1 MRQRIVK
8 LIILFF
14 SMTLSGL
21 FALEIISSSATN
33 IGGSVT
39 ASGGQLPSTFVTI
52 NVNEIGLFRD
62 VVEGS
67 PGTPVATR
75 TNLSPQESLVFRF
88 NVTDTGAF
96 NYGDLK
102 SVTVKMFYSENLEHT
117 RESVFGDTEYGSGVT
132 NATDGSGLNFVWRW
146 EYTGTNSSSGTVTQ
160 GIVFEDGLD
169 STISSW
175 SRDFSELR
183 APTQAFMDTSGAD
196 LIDFDFAVPI
206 QVSKI
211 AKLAE
216 NRNWHIAVLVE
227 KDQNAYDKTSFAV
240 LGQFGV
246 TWYGEISITSPNAFV
261 WPLNSDGGTDLNPQN
276 HVLFGSTFT
285 DATNKTNFQVR
296 YISNGNYQHTI
307 QSSGTWISNVGNP
320 LNNGQPYTATLVN
333 GNPTHPQEMAI
344 RFSSSGISTFNEDLP
359 NLTSDLQ
366 VMNEKNSFTSSPEI
380 GDLYDYHLW
389 VQLADEF
396 QNGTYRG
403 TVTLGMRD
411 PFYVILNLDDHQYY
425 AGTTFAQLTNSFQH
439 VNAQEALN
447 AAVTDATDPQ
457 LTIQTIKLLR
467 EINANLMIVVGGDNT
482 ATNEINY
489 GLNVDFDKHRLIGNV
504 SITGQGVAASTV
516 TLSGLGIISGTLE
529 IDGFNLSVIS
539 DAEVL
544 GTTLIKNTSLSS
556 YNITERHHGV
566 ITVGSDNVGRA
577 RIVSSNNAVDARVNI
592 NTIERVF
599 LEGGFDRVTLQN
611 ASGRQNQFQWIS
623 HVRLDNATVE
633 EIFATVDAEVYVAS
647 GSTVTSGLH
656 VSTGKNMKLFVEQ
669 FASVNEVFVGS
680 GAGTFDYIRFTNL
693 VHNQT
698 RNLSYSTIQAAI
710 DAANVDDVI
719 YVTEGTF
726 SQDVNVNKRLHLL
739 GLQYDFRG
747 IERNSSSRNRGE
759 STLTGN
765 ISVTNDD
772 AVLNGFKYVSSNDN
786 KITVTR
792 NDVTFKS
799 MLMTSTSSSTTSQ
812 LVVLSDVS
820 GFEINQSAAVD
831 SHTGITIIAFS
842 GTVSN
847 LNINNNVFHS
857 INGDAIGSTSNRV
870 SLTDFVIQDN
880 RFVLSGSSTNEILLD
895 FPIIDSGL
903 IVGNLFTSNRATAIR
918 VESKEDGTNVTN
930 LSIINNQLTF
940 KGATNSR
947 NALNNFVF
955 VANSHTATFSGIQI
969 NDNDFGT
976 GSVDEGIQDY
986 AIKFQSQLNRMMI
999 ENIEVKRNTV
1009 EQRGTN
1015 LLYGLILV
1023 ASSNN
1028 PETTTTWTNITIENN
1043 TLPSK
1048 NFGSTGAIAFN
1059 MLGGVT
1065 LRDVLIKDN
1074 NITDDFNGFG
1084 ITISST
1090 GLDTLSDTIEN
1101 VTLLN
1106 NNIRVFGTNK
1116 NAIEIY
1122 SENNSIIS
1130 GLKIESNTLR
1140 SHNAAGLLLHGS
1152 GNSTWDNIVIGSG
1165 TFPQHINNS
1174 FGIQLRFNSGLTTV
1188 NQLQIINN
1196 TLTETVG
1203 IDVVDFN
1210 LQPSL
1215 TLTGNNFNHN
1225 DQSNNSAW
1233 FVRDLNSNQLD
1244 FFAIRAA
1251 NTFSNFVARMAF
1263 ADAGFIQ
1270 GIRPDNSNASNAN
1283 LIFPIVTEGS
1293 GFGFSATQL
1302 QLAIDKA
1309 NENDT
1314 LFIRSQN
1321 NFFTQIGS
1329 PAVPSSYGTPQTFT
1343 LTQPIIINTSGLTI
1357 KSNIAPVTS
1366 TNRTQAILALNGTD
1380 SSIFD
1385 VRASGVTIQDLTFR
1399 RQNATGSGSSV
1410 LVQADHVTLSGLRF
1424 ISTGQGGIPVF
1435 ITNQNVA
1442 SVSGILIQN
1451 IEINSGVIVGTSSS
1465 ANFIGGSSYTPAV
1478 PSISRGTFSSGVV
1491 IETTQA
1497 GSISFV
1503 RIENSTLIGSGV
1515 SEGILLLTQ
1524 TGVIE
1529 NTSIEGNTV
1538 RDYTRGIVLP
1548 LTHQTTVTSGNTF
1561 VSNSTHWLDA
1571 QSSPD
1576 ARRTVLDNNTFDRLA
1591 ADEAFVSSGL
1601 IVGNTITSAPQIF
1614 INIDRLEA
1622 YATLQEAVDGA
1633 SEGDTINIA
1642 SSGVY
1647 SDAQLNGANN
1657 GTVTVTVSGLTITSV
1672 VPDNFAVLRNTS
1684 ASDAP
1689 VLDLQASGITVESIQ
1704 VVRENA
1710 TITSSGQGVIQLN
1723 APFITLSGILFD
1735 GITSNE
1741 LAAIGLVNTVEELSG
1756 LVIST
1761 NTFSGVFATMIEV
1774 VNQADTGQIGLLI
1787 DNNVTGSGIFTTK
1800 DGSTTSGIVRLIAF
1814 EDKLVRL
1821 NAFDTVVVT
1830 NNLFGSDAVNST
1842 LIPIIDTALIDSL
1855 TSLVTTIPA
1864 DAGLYTVNSWALV
1877 ETASGLSTTTNEE
1890 NQTKFDQLTSALGG
1904 LVLQASFDALEAEVN
1919 FSSGLLV
1926 ADFTTATFDPFNT
1939 QLTNS
1944 IDLLPL
1950 DGDPQYNTDYFDNTR
1965 TILIHTMIAL
1975 EFISQEALS
1984 GLVNVTTSGLDVS
1997 NFVSPALF
2005 TTTRNS
2011 GLLLLDQISTSG
2023 VKAVFEGAPVLSNT
2037 VVSGLSNNLQ
2047 TELSGLVFLNYDA
2060 FLTELNLVSGLV
2072 ESNFEAAEWPAFETA
2087 LTSGLLI
2094 NNNVTSSGALATFD
2108 DVSLTS
2114 GTILSIT
2121 TSIQTARG
2129 NLVFSGLEVLSGLIN
2144 TTTSGLTQNN
2154 FADDVWNP
2162 FFEAR
2167 SSGLLIVN
2175 AVASAGALA
2184 TFEDAPLSSGAI
2196 SFITTTLTTRFE
2208 LLGLSFNGLDTLSGL
2223 VNLTTSGLDLT
2234 NFTEETRD
2242 PFSEARTS
2250 GIDLL
2255 DAILTSGAIAR
2266 FDDQLVS
2273 ETLITS
2279 ISDDLLDRFNGL
2291 VYEGFVELSGL
2302 VSGDTS
2308 GLIESNFIEST
2319 WTPFNNARTSGLEVL
2334 AAIVSSGAVTRFE
2347 DVTLTSGTINE
2358 IRGTLQ
2364 NAFDALDFKGYIELS
2379 GLVQLVTPLDASNFT
2394 DPASFEAARTSGILI
2409 TTEVE
2414 ASGAIAIFDGIR
2426 LSSGVIEVVFNAL
2439 NDATSGLS
2447 LLGLDT
2453 LSGLVNTTT
2462 SGLDASN
2469 FISSTFAPFNEARTS
2484 GILVLDAI
2492 TLSGVFTIYEGT
2504 LVTSGLIEQ
2513 TINELNQSSGAVE
2526 FESFASL
2533 EAIVNQSSGLSAD
2546 NFEPTEFAVFD
2557 EALQSGLS
2565 IQSAITAS
2573 GILAEF
2579 ENVRLTSGVIKFVD
2593 DAIRAAIPTL
2603 EFTGLATLSGL
2614 LETTSGLDETNF
2626 TLDTWTA
2633 FDAAFGSGTIIV
2645 GAASDLGAFAIY
2657 EDAPLSAT
2665 AILDVTNQINTTYAA
2680 LIYSGASEL
2689 ETVVNT
2695 ANGLN
2700 SGLYDT
2706 TYDSFF
2712 IALTSGQSIL
2722 TNIASDT
2729 PRAMLGDDLITSGLI
2744 AEIQQAILTSS
2755 K

>member
-1 MRQRIVK
+1 VIE
-8 LIILFF
+8 F
-14 SMTLSGL
+14 T
-21 FALEIISSSATN
+21 A
-33 IGGSVT
+33 GS
-39 ASGGQLPSTFVTI
+39 
-52 NVNEIGLFRD
+52 
-62 VVEGS
+62 
-67 PGTPVATR
+67 
-75 TNLSPQESLVFRF
+75 
-88 NVTDTGAF
+88 NVTLFSGILITGNDIVHRKNNTVISF
-96 NYGDLK
+96 NANAMNMSLENIQ
-102 SVTVKMFYSENLEHT
+102 VNNNNLNSE
-117 RESVFGDTEYGSGVT
+117 VFETFAGSF
-132 NATDGSGLNFVWRW
+132 LIF
-146 EYTGTNSSSGTVTQ
+146 NSSSP
-160 GIVFEDGLD
+160 
-169 STISSW
+169 STTSATWNNISFTGNATNDTRLYES
-175 SRDFSELR
+175 
-183 APTQAFMDTSGAD
+183 AF
-196 LIDFDFAVPI
+196 L
-206 QVSKI
+206 
-211 AKLAE
+211 
-216 NRNWHIAVLVE
+216 AVLRGNATLSNLTIANNTMYDTYRGVE
-227 KDQNAYDKTSFAV
+227 IVSLNPTSSDIV
-240 LGQFGV
+240 SG
-246 TWYGEISITSPNAFV
+246 ISIT
-261 WPLNSDGGTDLNPQN
+261 
-276 HVLFGSTFT
+276 
-285 DATNKTNFQVR
+285 
-296 YISNGNYQHTI
+296 GN
-307 QSSGTWISNVGNP
+307 
-320 LNNGQPYTATLVN
+320 
-333 GNPTHPQEMAI
+333 
-344 RFSSSGISTFNEDLP
+344 RFSSSNGSSRAILMSAANASQFRNITIQNNPELQTDHNAIDLSATSASTWDNINILSNPGIRSDSHNGIS
-359 NLTSDLQ
+359 
-366 VMNEKNSFTSSPEI
+366 
-380 GDLYDYHLW
+380 
-389 VQLADEF
+389 
-396 QNGTYRG
+396 
-403 TVTLGMRD
+403 
-411 PFYVILNLDDHQYY
+411 
-425 AGTTFAQLTNSFQH
+425 
-439 VNAQEALN
+439 
-447 AAVTDATDPQ
+447 
-457 LTIQTIKLLR
+457 
-467 EINANLMIVVGGDNT
+467 
-482 ATNEINY
+482 
-489 GLNVDFDKHRLIGNV
+489 
-504 SITGQGVAASTV
+504 
-516 TLSGLGIISGTLE
+516 IS
-529 IDGFNLSVIS
+529 
-539 DAEVL
+539 
-544 GTTLIKNTSLSS
+544 
-556 YNITERHHGV
+556 
-566 ITVGSDNVGRA
+566 
-577 RIVSSNNAVDARVNI
+577 
-592 NTIERVF
+592 
-599 LEGGFDRVTLQN
+599 
-611 ASGRQNQFQWIS
+611 
-623 HVRLDNATVE
+623 
-633 EIFATVDAEVYVAS
+633 
-647 GSTVTSGLH
+647 
-656 VSTGKNMKLFVEQ
+656 
-669 FASVNEVFVGS
+669 
-680 GAGTFDYIRFTNL
+680 
-693 VHNQT
+693 
-698 RNLSYSTIQAAI
+698 
-710 DAANVDDVI
+710 
-719 YVTEGTF
+719 
-726 SQDVNVNKRLHLL
+726 
-739 GLQYDFRG
+739 
-747 IERNSSSRNRGE
+747 
-759 STLTGN
+759 
-765 ISVTNDD
+765 
-772 AVLNGFKYVSSNDN
+772 
-786 KITVTR
+786 
-792 NDVTFKS
+792 
-799 MLMTSTSSSTTSQ
+799 SSST
-812 LVVLSDVS
+812 
-820 GFEINQSAAVD
+820 
-831 SHTGITIIAFS
+831 
-842 GTVSN
+842 
-847 LNINNNVFHS
+847 
-857 INGDAIGSTSNRV
+857 
-870 SLTDFVIQDN
+870 
-880 RFVLSGSSTNEILLD
+880 
-895 FPIIDSGL
+895 
-903 IVGNLFTSNRATAIR
+903 
-918 VESKEDGTNVTN
+918 
-930 LSIINNQLTF
+930 
-940 KGATNSR
+940 
-947 NALNNFVF
+947 
-955 VANSHTATFSGIQI
+955 
-969 NDNDFGT
+969 
-976 GSVDEGIQDY
+976 SV
-986 AIKFQSQLNRMMI
+986 
-999 ENIEVKRNTV
+999 
-1009 EQRGTN
+1009 
-1015 LLYGLILV
+1015 
-1023 ASSNN
+1023 
-1028 PETTTTWTNITIENN
+1028 WTNITIQSNN
-1043 TLPSK
+1043 
-1048 NFGSTGAIAFN
+1048 
-1059 MLGGVT
+1059 
-1065 LRDVLIKDN
+1065 
-1074 NITDDFNGFG
+1074 
-1084 ITISST
+1084 
-1090 GLDTLSDTIEN
+1090 
-1101 VTLLN
+1101 
-1106 NNIRVFGTNK
+1106 
-1116 NAIEIY
+1116 IY
-1122 SENNSIIS
+1122 SEQAASIRLHATQASNYS
-1130 GLKIESNTLR
+1130 GVSITSNTLR
-1140 SHNAAGLLLHGS
+1140 GNDSISTVTGLLLDLAS
-1152 GNSTWDNIVIGSG
+1152 GVS
-1165 TFPQHINNS
+1165 QINN
-1174 FGIQLRFNSGLTTV
+1174 LTVT
-1188 NQLQIINN
+1188 
-1196 TLTETVG
+1196 
-1203 IDVVDFN
+1203 
-1210 LQPSL
+1210 
-1215 TLTGNNFNHN
+1215 
-1225 DQSNNSAW
+1225 SNNISNSIGVEVKSFDIQPFWTLSSNTFGSTNSDGW
-1233 FVRDLNSNQLD
+1233 FIKDLASDKLPFFTLRD
-1244 FFAIRAA
+1244 A
-1251 NTFSNFVARMAF
+1251 NTFSQSARIAF
-1263 ADAGFIQ
+1263 DDSGFIN
-1270 GIRPDNSNASNAN
+1270 GVRPDNPG
-1283 LIFPIVTEGS
+1283 IFDIVSSSS
-1293 GFGFSATQL
+1293 GLGFYDNQL
-1302 QLAIDKA
+1302 QLAVDKA
-1309 NENDT
+1309 VENDT
-1314 LFIRSQN
+1314 VTLRTYEVFYGMTGSFIFRYLDPEVYTVS
-1321 NFFTQIGS
+1321 S
-1329 PAVPSSYGTPQTFT
+1329 PVVVS
-1343 LTQPIIINTSGLTI
+1343 TSGLTI
-1357 KSNIAPVTS
+1357 TSNPTPVLQS
-1366 TNRTQAILALNGTD
+1366 DKTQAIIRN
-1380 SSIFD
+1380 SSSSSQMIFD
-1385 VRASGVTIQDLTFR
+1385 LRAPGITLQHLTLE
-1399 RQNATGSGSSV
+1399 RQNATGSGGSV
-1410 LVQADHVTLSGLRF
+1410 LVQASGITLSGLRF
-1424 ISTGQGGIPVF
+1424 IGNATAGRPVT
-1435 ITNQNVA
+1435 ISNALNA
-1442 SVSGILIQN
+1442 SIGDISLSRLEVG
-1451 IEINSGVIVGTSSS
+1451 SGVITGTLI
-1465 ANFIGGSSYTPAV
+1465 NGSSINGTNAV
-1478 PSISRGTFSSGVV
+1478 PVITTGEFSSGVV

-1497 GSISFV
+1497 GTIGPVTISG
-1503 RIENSTLIGSGV
+1503 STLIGSGNQAIV
-1515 SEGILLLTQ
+1515 LSRVNEVGTISGVLIQNNTLQNHQ
-1524 TGVIE
+1524 TAIVLPSVHV
-1529 NTSIEGNTV
+1529 NTSI
-1538 RDYTRGIVLP
+1538 
-1548 LTHQTTVTSGNTF
+1548 
-1561 VSNSTHWLDA
+1561 VSNIFSANDIHTLDA

-1657 GTVTVTVSGLTITSV
+1657 GTVTVTVSGVTITSV

-1787 DNNVTGSGIFTTK
+1787 DNNVTGSGIFATK

-2526 FESFASL
+2526 FESYASL
-2533 EAIVNQSSGLSAD
+2533 EAIVNQSSGLSVND
-2546 NFEPTEFAVFD
+2546 FEATEYTVFN

-2633 FDAAFGSGTIIV
+2633 FDAAFGSGTIII
-2645 GAASDLGAFAIY
+2645 GAANDLGAFAIY

-2689 ETVVNT
+2689 QGVVNT
-2695 ANGLN
+2695 ATGLN

-2744 AEIQQAILTSS
+2744 AEIQQAILTRQSDLVFKVAVTEDELYLMTIEPISISS
-2755 K
+2755 ITLDNELVLSGLSQQVEGDTLTFDFAGKELVGNLVITTEFSGLVILGSGTVNGNLVFSGINATVNNNLTVTGTITIDAISNNTWNQFGDAEQLIFTADGGRINLEGGTLTSGLVVSGLEKTNVISIGGTLTNVAVQIDAMSVIELLTAANNVTITKSITLTVNEDTTINIQGAGSISTLNVVANAGLLLDAESLVPQVVLDATPVLNSGTSRRYSSIQSAIDAAQDGQEIIISSGLFLEELNITNKSGLIIRGQGIGTTILGPTRSYATDNNSITLSSSNYITVMDLTIDGYANVGLGQVSTFRDGIHYVGSGGGNNNTFSGLEINNTDRRAISIFPMSTTGTVIQNNIIYNVTGQVTGTSNGAIGINFQGTGRIENNTVTQVHTGIILNVDNNSPEAEVIIRGNSITNFRDSSEHNSTWFNVGITTWPRKNEVIIIEDNLIESIYSVQIGMYLNFHSSGSIVRNNTITLSGSHVVGIDILNNKNGGYLLVGNIVSVGSGSTGIALSTVGTAASPMTLKDNVITNLFPDEVTDSGINQYEFLGFFINNTYPREVGLLISGSNDTKLFKDTPGDNATFVVFEGTKSIEGFAAPAVIYSEAGDLSTWVSGAETVLTNASIDFLTVVKSE